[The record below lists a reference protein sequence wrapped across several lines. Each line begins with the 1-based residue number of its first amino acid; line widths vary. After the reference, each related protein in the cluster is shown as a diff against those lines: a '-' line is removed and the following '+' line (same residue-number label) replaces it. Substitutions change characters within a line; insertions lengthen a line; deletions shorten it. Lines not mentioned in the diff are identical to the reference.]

1 MIERYSR
8 KVMRDIWTEEA
19 KFNAYLKVEISNAKA
34 WKAYGKD
41 ALGKDLII
49 PDEDIKNLDKATFT
63 VDRIKEIEA
72 ITKHDVVAFTRAVG
86 ESLGEEK
93 KWIHYGLTST
103 DVVDTAN
110 GYLLKQAN
118 DILRKDIDAIMEVI
132 KKRAIEF
139 KMTPCIGRT
148 HGMHA
153 DITSFGLKW
162 ALWYEDMVRC
172 KERFEYACKEIQVGK
187 LSGAV
192 GNFANIPPQIEE
204 YVCND
209 LGIGYAK
216 ISTQVLQRDRHAHY
230 MACLSLV
237 ASELEKMALEVRN
250 LSRQEVKE
258 TEEFFNKG
266 QKGSSA
272 MPHKRNP
279 ISSENICG
287 CARVMRGYM
296 DTFYQNIALWHERD
310 ISHSATERIIL
321 PDATELLDY
330 MLNRFKGILENLT
343 VFPEKMIDDIN
354 LTHGV
359 IFAQRV
365 LYKLIEKGFVREKA
379 YDTVQPI
386 AMKALET
393 KTHYRDLLKADPSV
407 NSVLTDEEIDSCFTL
422 DYYLKNVDY
431 IYNRIGIK

>member
-1 MIERYSR
+1 
-8 KVMRDIWTEEA
+8 
-19 KFNAYLKVEISNAKA
+19 
-34 WKAYGKD
+34 
-41 ALGKDLII
+41 
-49 PDEDIKNLDKATFT
+49 
-63 VDRIKEIEA
+63 
-72 ITKHDVVAFTRAVG
+72 
-86 ESLGEEK
+86 
-93 KWIHYGLTST
+93 
-103 DVVDTAN
+103 
-110 GYLLKQAN
+110 
-118 DILRKDIDAIMEVI
+118 
-132 KKRAIEF
+132 
-139 KMTPCIGRT
+139 
-148 HGMHA
+148 
-153 DITSFGLKW
+153 
-162 ALWYEDMVRC
+162 
-172 KERFEYACKEIQVGK
+172 
-187 LSGAV
+187 
-192 GNFANIPPQIEE
+192 
-204 YVCND
+204 
-209 LGIGYAK
+209 
-216 ISTQVLQRDRHAHY
+216 
-230 MACLSLV
+230 
-237 ASELEKMALEVRN
+237 MALEVRN

-343 VFPEKMIDDIN
+343 VFPEKMIEDIN

-393 KTHYRDLLKADPSV
+393 KTHYRGLLKQDPVVS
-407 NSVLTDEEIDSCFTL
+407 STLTNDEIDSCFTL
-422 DYYLKNVDY
+422 DYYLVNVDY
-431 IYNRIGIK
+431 IYNRLGIK

>member
-8 KVMRDIWTEEA
+8 KVMRDIWTEEN

-34 WKAYGKD
+34 WSE
-41 ALGKDLII
+41 LGVVPKEDL
-49 PDEDIKNLDKATFT
+49 PKLDKATFT

-118 DILRKDIDAIMEVI
+118 EILRRDIVAIMDVL
-132 KKRAIEF
+132 KKRAMEF
-139 KMTPCIGRT
+139 KYTPCIGRT

-172 KERFEYACKEIQVGK
+172 LERFDYARKEAEVGK

-204 YVCND
+204 YVCKD
-209 LGIGYAK
+209 LGINYAL

-230 MACLSLV
+230 MACLALI
-237 ASELEKMALEVRN
+237 ASELEKMALEIRN
-250 LSRQEVKE
+250 LSRQEVHE
-258 TEEFFNKG
+258 TEEAFSKG

-287 CARVMRGYM
+287 CARVIRGYM
-296 DTFYQNIALWHERD
+296 ETFYQNIALWHERD

-321 PDATELLDY
+321 PDSTELLDY
-330 MLNRFKGILENLT
+330 MLNRFKGILENL
-343 VFPEKMIDDIN
+343 VVYPEKMMEDIY
-354 LTHGV
+354 LTKGV

-386 AMKALET
+386 AMKALEE
-393 KTHYRDLLKADPSV
+393 KMQYQELLKLDETIS
-407 NSVLTDEEIDSCFTL
+407 SVLTNEEIDECFTL
-422 DYYLKNVDY
+422 DYYMKNVDY
-431 IYNRIGIK
+431 IFNRLGIK